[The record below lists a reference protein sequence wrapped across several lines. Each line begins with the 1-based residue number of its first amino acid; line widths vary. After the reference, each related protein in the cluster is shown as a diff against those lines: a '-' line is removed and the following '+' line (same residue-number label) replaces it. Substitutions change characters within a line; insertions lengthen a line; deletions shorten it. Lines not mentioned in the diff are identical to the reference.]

1 MEFEIQFIKWLQKA
15 SSGILDFLAEV
26 ITFFGEQY
34 VVIFVLAFIYFVY
47 NKKLGEKIA
56 YTLFLSLG
64 INNALK
70 GVVKAP
76 RPFNVDPNIIGMR
89 QSTAT
94 GYSFPSGHTQISSTF
109 YTSIANFIKNKKF
122 WIFTIVLIFLVGL
135 SRIYLGVHFPKDV
148 VVAIILGVGI
158 AFLGSNLYDL
168 FGNNYKTKHILFL
181 VTLLLLFPFAIIFY
195 RSDYASILPFR
206 DFYTNY
212 ALFLGFF
219 FATLV
224 EGKYVNF
231 NNDSPL
237 KQKLIRYFVAIL
249 LFIIIQ
255 FGLKVI
261 FPDENIYFDMLR
273 YFLVTFIPMGIY
285 PLFFKKLKL

>member
-1 MEFEIQFIKWLQKA
+1 MPFEIQFIKLLQKA
-15 SSGILDFLAEV
+15 SSTILDFLAEL

-56 YTLFLSLG
+56 FTLFLSLG
-64 INNALK
+64 LNNSLK
-70 GVVKAP
+70 GLVKAP
-76 RPFNVDPNIIGMR
+76 RPFTVDPEIIGMR

-94 GYSFPSGHTQISSTF
+94 GFSFPSGHTQVSAAF
-109 YTSIANFIKNKKF
+109 YTSIAKHLKNKKF
-122 WIFTIVLIFLVGL
+122 WIFTGILIFLVGI

-148 VVAIILGVGI
+148 IVAIILGIAI

-168 FGNNYKTKHILFL
+168 YGKTYKSKQIMFAITAI
-181 VTLLLLFPFAIIFY
+181 LLLPFVFIFY
-195 RSDYASILPFR
+195 KSDYNEILPFR

-219 FATLV
+219 AATLV
-224 EGKYVNF
+224 ENKYVDFDCNK
-231 NNDSPL
+231 PL
-237 KQKLIRYFVAIL
+237 KTKLIRYLIAIVLFVT
-249 LFIIIQ
+249 IQ
-255 FGLKVI
+255 FGLKLVL
-261 FPDENIYFDMLR
+261 PENNIYLDMFR

-285 PLFFKKLKL
+285 PLFFKKLNL